1 MDAPCSVGMCDF
13 SNHVYGGSDRCSA
26 SSRPA
31 FSLDFGHSNFCAP
44 TLPARNQLTCSP
56 VLHRQ
61 YAQELLSTFSTTLGE
76 VALVPATGGIFTVDI
91 VSPGPTSTSETNSE
105 GPSQANNEA
114 SSQLWRIQ
122 LWDRKTQ
129 GGFPGKQSMILSD
142 TCPMRVPSISPSSFM
157 LRSYNICILS
167 IRHHLL
173 PGPAFLAHGN
183 KVPNPPLEIKELKRL
198 VRDIVEPT
206 RDLGHVD
213 HHGSRL
219 KGDNQTE
226 TVISHQ
232 PSNQPPNQFLNA
244 KNSVVPTTSISLE
257 RLTNDGGP
265 SEPLTTVKLAAS
277 RTAEKMVANIMKNFQ
292 EKVKHDGSGRR
303 SAGSK
308 AGVKGDGVER
318 GVAQSEDELEK
329 KSVGS
334 HSARQG
340 CGDCE

>member
-1 MDAPCSVGMCDF
+1 MAAREGSTSTMHEASAAV
-13 SNHVYGGSDRCSA
+13 HVPRVIIKYCTQCKWMLRA
-26 SSRPA
+26 A
-31 FSLDFGHSNFCAP
+31 W
-44 TLPARNQLTCSP
+44 
-56 VLHRQ
+56 

-129 GGFPGKQSMILSD
+129 GGFP
-142 TCPMRVPSISPSSFM
+142 
-157 LRSYNICILS
+157 
-167 IRHHLL
+167 
-173 PGPAFLAHGN
+173 
-183 KVPNPPLEIKELKRL
+183 EIKELKRL

-265 SEPLTTVKLAAS
+265 SEPLTTVELAAS

>member
-26 SSRPA
+26 SSCPA
-31 FSLDFGHSNFCAP
+31 FSLDFWHSNSCAP
-44 TLPARNQLTCSP
+44 TLPAGNQLTCSP
-56 VLHRQ
+56 ILHRQ

-91 VSPGPTSTSETNSE
+91 VSPGPTSTPETNSE
-105 GPSQANNEA
+105 ALSQANNEA
-114 SSQLWRIQ
+114 SSQLGRIQ

-129 GGFPGKQSMILSD
+129 GGFP
-142 TCPMRVPSISPSSFM
+142 
-157 LRSYNICILS
+157 
-167 IRHHLL
+167 
-173 PGPAFLAHGN
+173 
-183 KVPNPPLEIKELKRL
+183 EIKELKRL

-213 HHGSRL
+213 HHGPSV

-226 TVISHQ
+226 AVIPHQ
-232 PSNQPPNQFLNA
+232 PHYQPPNQSSNA
-244 KNSVVPTTSISLE
+244 KNSVVPTTSVSLQ

-265 SEPLTTVKLAAS
+265 SEPLTTAELAAS
-277 RTAEKMVANIMKNFQ
+277 RTAKKMVADIMKNFQ
-292 EKVKHDGSGRR
+292 EKVKHDGSGGRG
-303 SAGSK
+303 AGSR

-318 GVAQSEDELEK
+318 EAAQSEDELEN
-329 KSVGS
+329 KSGGS

-340 CGDCE
+340 CEDCE